1 LTLAGT
7 YPLKSLRVSAGCV
20 GNWRS
25 PLGDQNALTNVQS
38 HNSASAQIL
47 YNDFWV
53 LEIGLETSRANL
65 YFSRLSKLNL
75 SLLQG

>member
-1 LTLAGT
+1 M
-7 YPLKSLRVSAGCV
+7 SAGCV
-20 GNWRS
+20 GNQGS
-25 PLGDQNALTNVQS
+25 PFGDQNALTTNVQS

-53 LEIGLETSRANL
+53 LEIGLETSRSNL